1 MSATKSGN
9 GLQKT
14 CKTPYLALYTILYF
28 FLIFSVAFVAGEKKS
43 PASKGLF
50 GVLPGNGVGNGI
62 ATSPATGSATGLQ
75 LARQHGQFFRMEVP
89 SVGILPRSAH
99 ENRPAD
105 LSLLPIARCR
115 KVGCVPILAVCRT
128 WQRYEDWKT
137 MSIPQCCCSLSR

>member
-1 MSATKSGN
+1 MLTTKSDN

-62 ATSPATGSATGLQ
+62 ATSPATEWSISEWKLHLTEFFF
-75 LARQHGQFFRMEVP
+75 GQFLKTV
-89 SVGILPRSAH
+89 
-99 ENRPAD
+99 
-105 LSLLPIARCR
+105 
-115 KVGCVPILAVCRT
+115 
-128 WQRYEDWKT
+128 QR
-137 MSIPQCCCSLSR
+137 I